1 MSDNARR
8 NASSSSAQLG
18 VVPTNDEMQHEEH
31 MITDG
36 RDMREVSLAAG
47 REVFGRVGLTDCV
60 MFQTRHLQQ
69 DNEIVHYVTE
79 RMAFSILQILGKCCA
94 A

>member
-1 MSDNARR
+1 
-8 NASSSSAQLG
+8 
-18 VVPTNDEMQHEEH
+18 
-31 MITDG
+31 
-36 RDMREVSLAAG
+36 
-47 REVFGRVGLTDCV
+47 VFERVGLTDCV

>member
-47 REVFGRVGLTDCV
+47 RGGV
-60 MFQTRHLQQ
+60 
-69 DNEIVHYVTE
+69 
-79 RMAFSILQILGKCCA
+79 
-94 A
+94 